1 MRLFLLDPNR
11 GDFIASHIQT
21 QHDELLSVA
30 AFIASLL
37 LTGSLSNDLKM
48 GASSL
53 MSINLW
59 LDDIAQECKQATEMG
74 NGTLPPLVCD
84 CAFFTFIMFI
94 LWYSLGDQSHCVLLE
109 LSARARND
117 ETSLRDALQKT
128 IWVNISFRWYTIV
141 FN

>member
-1 MRLFLLDPNR
+1 MRSFLLDPNR

-30 AFIASLL
+30 TFIASLL
-37 LTGSLSNDLKM
+37 RTGSLSNDLKL

-59 LDDIAQECKQATEMG
+59 LSEVAQECKHATASEIG

-84 CAFFTFIMFI
+84 YAVFYFYPVHFVVFVWRTVPLRPPRTFR
-94 LWYSLGDQSHCVLLE
+94 SRQE
-109 LSARARND
+109 
-117 ETSLRDALQKT
+117 
-128 IWVNISFRWYTIV
+128 
-141 FN
+141 